1 MCSKQNILIVSKK
14 IDRPSSVLIKI
25 KKKEK
30 GKIYLKKHTHTKA
43 QLLKGKQYIIIQTTD
58 LRGLQVNQY

>member
-30 GKIYLKKHTHTKA
+30 GKIYLKTHTHTKA
-43 QLLKGKQYIIIQTTD
+43 QLLKGK
-58 LRGLQVNQY
+58 

>member
-30 GKIYLKKHTHTKA
+30 GKIYLKKTHTHKSSVV
-43 QLLKGKQYIIIQTTD
+43 K
-58 LRGLQVNQY
+58 R

>member
-30 GKIYLKKHTHTKA
+30 GKIYFKKNTHTKA
-43 QLLKGKQYIIIQTTD
+43 QLLKGK
-58 LRGLQVNQY
+58 

>member
-25 KKKEK
+25 KKRKVK
-30 GKIYLKKHTHTKA
+30 YIKKNTHTQK
-43 QLLKGKQYIIIQTTD
+43 LSC
-58 LRGLQVNQY
+58 